1 MKKHKTIVMK
11 MKQNKN
17 KVNYNEMNNK
27 TQPITMKCNTKTQNH
42 CNENEAKQN
51 YPQNTAQKNDNLATC
66 KGSSK
71 QLQKKL

>member
-1 MKKHKTIVMK
+1 MK

-17 KVNYNEMNNK
+17 KDNYNEMNNK

-51 YPQNTAQKNDNLATC
+51 YPQNTA
-66 KGSSK
+66 
-71 QLQKKL
+71 